1 MSTVDYKN
9 LKLIVETSKIKTG
22 SVSWKSPSNI
32 AIVKYWGKHGIQ
44 LPNNPSIS
52 FTLDQACSTTKMT
65 YQPKQGADS
74 GVDIRFLFHGV
85 PQPTFEP
92 KIKKYFEGLVDYFP
106 FIKQLSFIIESEN
119 SFPHSA
125 GIASSASG
133 MSALALCLCSI
144 EYQLFGTLEEDVAF
158 RKKASYL
165 SRLGSGSAC
174 RSIYAKAAVWGHTSE
189 VADSSDLYAI
199 PYQDF
204 LHESFQD
211 IQDSILLIS
220 KSEKAVSSR
229 AGHQLMEDNVY
240 ANNRY
245 TQAGQRLHRLLP
257 ALKQGDWETFGSIT
271 EGEALT
277 LHALM
282 MTSMPPYIL
291 MEPNTLE
298 AINRIQRYRKEQ
310 NMPLYFTLDAG
321 PNIHLLYPKSEKEK
335 VKIFIQDQ
343 LATLCAD
350 GKYIDDQAG
359 NGPLEL

>member
-1 MSTVDYKN
+1 MASVDYKN
-9 LKLIVETSKIKTG
+9 LKLVVETSKIKAG
-22 SVSWKSPSNI
+22 SVSWQSPSNI
-32 AIVKYWGKHGIQ
+32 AIIKYWGKHGIQ

-52 FTLDQACSTTKMT
+52 FTLDKACSKTKIT
-65 YQPKQGADS
+65 YQPKQGADH
-74 GVDIRFLFHGV
+74 GIDIRFLFHGT
-85 PQPTFEP
+85 PQPSFEP
-92 KIKKYFEGLVDYFP
+92 KIKKYFASLVDYFP
-106 FIKQLSFIIESEN
+106 FIKQFSFTIESEN
-119 SFPHSA
+119 TFPHSA

-133 MSALALCLCSI
+133 MSALALCLCSM
-144 EYQLFGTLEEDVAF
+144 EYQLFGNLQDDVAF

-165 SRLGSGSAC
+165 ARLGSGSAC
-174 RSIYAKAAVWGHTSE
+174 RSIYGKAVIWGHTSE
-189 VADSSDLYAI
+189 AEYSSDYYAI
-199 PYQDF
+199 PYSEP
-204 LHESFQD
+204 LHESFRD

-220 KSEKAVSSR
+220 KNEKAVSSR

-257 ALKQGDWETFGSIT
+257 ALNQGDWETFGLIT

-298 AINRIQRYRKEQ
+298 AINRIQHFRKAKTL
-310 NMPLYFTLDAG
+310 PVYFTLDAG
-321 PNIHLLYPKSEKEK
+321 PNIHLLYPKSEKEQ
-335 VKIFIQDQ
+335 VKAFIEDQ
-343 LATLCAD
+343 LVPLCTD

>member
-1 MSTVDYKN
+1 MSTIDYKN
-9 LKLIVETSKIKTG
+9 LKLVVETSKTKEG

-32 AIVKYWGKHGIQ
+32 AIIKYWGKHGIQ

-52 FTLDQACSTTKMT
+52 FTLDQAYSKTKIT
-65 YQPKQGADS
+65 YQSKHGADS
-74 GVDIRFLFHGV
+74 GIDLNFLFHGM
-85 PQPTFEP
+85 PQSSFEP
-92 KIKKYFEGLVDYFP
+92 KIKKYFESLVDYFP
-106 FIKQLSFIIESEN
+106 FIKQFSFKIESEN

-133 MSALALCLCSI
+133 MSALALCLCSM
-144 EYQLFGTLEEDVAF
+144 EYQLFDNLENDVAF
-158 RKKASYL
+158 RQKASYMA
-165 SRLGSGSAC
+165 RLGSGSAC
-174 RSIYAKAAVWGHTSE
+174 RSIYSKAAVWGHTSE
-189 VADSSDLYAI
+189 VAASDDLYAI
-199 PYQDF
+199 PYEDF

-211 IQDSILLIS
+211 IQDTILLIS

-240 ANNRY
+240 ADNRY
-245 TQAGQRLHRLLP
+245 RQAGQRLHRLLP

-271 EGEALT
+271 EAEAMT

-298 AINRIQRYRKEQ
+298 AINRIKHYRNTEKV
-310 NMPLYFTLDAG
+310 PVYFTLDAG
-321 PNIHLLYPKSEKEK
+321 PNIHLLYPKTEKEK
-335 VKIFIQDQ
+335 VQIFINEQ
-343 LATLCAD
+343 LAPLCAD

-359 NGPLEL
+359 KGPLEL